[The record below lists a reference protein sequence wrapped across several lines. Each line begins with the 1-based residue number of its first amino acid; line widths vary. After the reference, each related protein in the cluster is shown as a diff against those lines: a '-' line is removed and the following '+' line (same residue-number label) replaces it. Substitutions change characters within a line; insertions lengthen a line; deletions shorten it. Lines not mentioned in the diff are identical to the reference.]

1 MRFFCFNS
9 FSVKYGTILQT
20 LGGHKE
26 AVGGVTW
33 TSDSEIVS
41 ASWDHTIKVLA
52 AFSLFKSDKE
62 NI

>member
-1 MRFFCFNS
+1 MLALLSYYTVCA
-9 FSVKYGTILQT
+9 KT

-41 ASWDHTIKVLA
+41 ASWDHTIKVRQWFPLQKGA
-52 AFSLFKSDKE
+52 KVSQLTAY
-62 NI
+62 